1 MLKTRIACT
10 LLIATTALYPTAAC
24 SDTTQRLIEIDKLQ
38 DGAAYFDE
46 LGMLHKETSD
56 VAVLFAI
63 AEYRFAVGAY
73 AQAAED
79 YATASHGLKGEQRSL
94 ARVGEGLS
102 RCAAGE
108 LEAGL
113 VILER
118 EAKERSPQADR
129 ARYLSAQYR
138 IERNEHQRALEHAK
152 RLANGGG
159 DYSAPAKLLAA
170 RLLQVLGRKD
180 EARDELQSIVKE
192 SPGTG
197 EATAAEK
204 ALFQYESAG
213 PAEPGF
219 YVQIASFSQ
228 EDNAIRY
235 AASKRDEGMGA
246 VNLFREERD
255 GRKLF
260 PVRIGPFETE
270 DQAREAEA
278 GLAKRRIEGNVV
290 RVR

>member
-1 MLKTRIACT
+1 MPKVFTVIVS
-10 LLIATTALYPTAAC
+10 LLLAGSLAQADVA
-24 SDTTQRLIEIDKLQ
+24 QRLEEISRLQ
-38 DGAAYFDE
+38 DGAAYLDA
-46 LGMLHKETSD
+46 LTALHKVTPD
-56 VAVLFAI
+56 ARALFAI

-79 YATASHGLKGEQRSL
+79 YAAAGRDLKGDRKSL

-102 RCAAGE
+102 RCAAGDAE
-108 LEAGL
+108 GGL
-113 VILER
+113 AILER
-118 EAKERSPQADR
+118 EAKERSSQADR
-129 ARYLSAQYR
+129 ARYLAAQYR
-138 IERNEHQRALEHAK
+138 IEGGEHQKALEHAK
-152 RLANGGG
+152 RLAQGGG
-159 DYSAPAKLLAA
+159 DYAAPAKLLAA

-204 ALFQYESAG
+204 ALFQYDTAG
-213 PAEPGF
+213 APEPGF

-228 EDNAIRY
+228 EENAIRF
-235 AASKRDEGMGA
+235 AASKREEGMGA
-246 VNLFREERD
+246 VKLFREERD
-255 GRKLF
+255 GRRLF
-260 PVRIGPFETE
+260 PVRIGPFATE
-270 DQAREAEA
+270 EQAREAVA

>member
-1 MLKTRIACT
+1 MPKAMTAIVS
-10 LLIATTALYPTAAC
+10 LLVASALAHA
-24 SDTTQRLIEIDKLQ
+24 DVAQRLEEIRTLQ
-38 DGAAYFDE
+38 DGQAYFDD
-46 LGMLHKETSD
+46 LTALQRETPD
-56 VAVLFAI
+56 ARTLFAI

-79 YATASHGLKGEQRSL
+79 YAAAGADLKGERRNL

-102 RCAAGE
+102 RCAAGDVE
-108 LEAGL
+108 SGL
-113 VILER
+113 AILER
-118 EAKERSPQADR
+118 EAKERSSQADR
-129 ARYLSAQYR
+129 ARYLAAQYR
-138 IERNEHQRALEHAK
+138 IETGEHQKALEHAK

-159 DYSAPAKLLAA
+159 DYAAPAKLLAA
-170 RLLQVLGRKD
+170 RLLQVLGRKE

-204 ALFQYESAG
+204 ALFQYDSAG
-213 PAEPGF
+213 APDPGF

-228 EDNAIRY
+228 EENAIRF
-235 AASKRDEGMGA
+235 AASKREEGMGA
-246 VNLFREERD
+246 VQLFREERD
-255 GRKLF
+255 GRLLF
-260 PVRIGPFETE
+260 PVRVGPFETE
-270 DQAREAEA
+270 EQAREAEA